1 MHLCFIDE
9 SGSPPKPC
17 RVGNRP
23 YFVTAGLIMHEAQW
37 HGIADEVRRIKT
49 KYGVT
54 GEIKWRYF
62 GPDNTDPGNSVAH
75 LTRAKGAGGYIF
87 HRPPQHLRVLLPC
100 CIRSMNP
107 KKILSRTQSAL
118 QANR

>member
-1 MHLCFIDE
+1 M
-9 SGSPPKPC
+9 
-17 RVGNRP
+17 GNRP
-23 YFVTAGLIMHEAQW
+23 YFVIAGLIMHEAQW

-75 LTRAKGAGGYIF
+75 LNEGERRGRLYISQTTATLESVATLL
-87 HRPPQHLRVLLPC
+87 HPQYEPQK
-100 CIRSMNP
+100 NP
-107 KKILSRTQSAL
+107 KPNAISVTGQSVIAQL
-118 QANR
+118 MPMIDASL